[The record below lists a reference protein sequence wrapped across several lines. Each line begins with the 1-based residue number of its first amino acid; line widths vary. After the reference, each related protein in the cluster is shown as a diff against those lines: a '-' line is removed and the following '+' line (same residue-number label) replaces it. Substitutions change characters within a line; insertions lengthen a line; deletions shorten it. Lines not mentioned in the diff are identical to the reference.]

1 MRKTICVFLALFLSL
16 TLLLSCNSAALAGE
30 DMPINGEWI
39 MEDESVLTVLGY
51 GGVNV
56 TDANYMLY
64 LEVASTC
71 VVSFNFR
78 DDGTFR
84 LYISTPGEEPT
95 INEGTWSYAASGA
108 VCWNVP
114 TGSNRADYSIEG
126 DRLTLHSGKDV
137 ALYLRRSQTG
147 SQTDP
152 VLPGGPTAPV
162 TPIVPEIPTIPVTPV
177 VPEIPTI
184 PVTPVVPEIP
194 TIPVTP
200 VVPEIPVVPVTPI
213 VPEIPTIP
221 VTPVVPEIPTIPV
234 TPVVPEIP
242 TIPVTPV
249 VPEIPATPVT
259 PVVPEIPAVPEV
271 PAAPDASSM
280 LNLSKVQPAATEAPA
295 ADPLTGEWRM
305 QAESVVRICMFADN
319 APESSYNKY
328 AQVLSAVAI
337 SYDIREDGTLTQYI
351 STGPVNDAT
360 WVRLEDG
367 RIDVV
372 DLNGVHAFYA
382 VLADDLLFTKWPG
395 LDQFIILERVTGQ

>member
-152 VLPGGPTAPV
+152 VLPGGAAAPV
-162 TPIVPEIPTIPVTPV
+162 TPI
-177 VPEIPTI
+177 
-184 PVTPVVPEIP
+184 VPEIP

-213 VPEIPTIP
+213 VPEIPAIP
-221 VTPVVPEIPTIPV
+221 VTPI
-234 TPVVPEIP
+234 VPEIP

-328 AQVLSAVAI
+328 AQILSAVAI

-351 STGPVNDAT
+351 STGLVNDAT